1 MTELHLSA
9 PSNINLHLLLT
20 VYIYQFYTSKCTTLT
35 SVLSV
40 VPFLL
45 KSVSNVRNEPYREVR
60 WALVAKERP
69 DMFLDSS
76 VEELPD

>member
-1 MTELHLSA
+1 MLKRVGTKEVLIIHLEGYFL
-9 PSNINLHLLLT
+9 I
-20 VYIYQFYTSKCTTLT
+20 K
-35 SVLSV
+35 
-40 VPFLL
+40 VPKVAIFVGNNGVRFLL
-45 KSVSNVRNEPYREVR
+45 KSVGNVRNEPYREVR